1 MRLGCG
7 GCLGALLALAL
18 AVTALGGLIWGIQQA
33 GAPPEPVRAA
43 GLEDD
48 AEAEREA
55 RVRAERKL
63 VELVARRGRGPRTP
77 VFLSEAELEA
87 LLAARL
93 GELGDLPIAAVALR
107 LPGEGVVDLAV
118 SLPLRV
124 LLAET
129 LPRAALGVLPE
140 AWVGRPVWLRLRGR
154 PQVEPGGGGRRY
166 LRLTVDRAG
175 VGRLPLPAF
184 APRLLLPPSAL
195 RLLRWP
201 IPDALEE
208 FRVEAGRVS
217 LWPRGSS
224 P

>member
-7 GCLGALLALAL
+7 GCLGSLLALAL
-18 AVTALGGLIWGIQQA
+18 AVTALGGLMWGIQQA
-33 GAPPEPVRAA
+33 VTPPESVRAD
-43 GLEDD
+43 GRQSD
-48 AEAEREA
+48 AEAAREA

-63 VELVARRGRGPRTP
+63 LELLARRGRGPRTP

-129 LPRAALGVLPE
+129 VPRAVLGVVPE
-140 AWVGRPVWLRLRGR
+140 AWVDRPVWLRLRGR
-154 PQVEPGGGGRRY
+154 AQVEAGGGSRRY
-166 LRLTVDRAG
+166 LRLVVDRTG
-175 VGRLPLPAF
+175 IGRLPLPAF

-201 IPDALEE
+201 IPEALEE
-208 FRVEAGRVS
+208 LRVEAGRIS